1 MHLQSC
7 LKDKLGLLIVAIY
20 IQWRIQIM
28 ATVKFT
34 EVFKQNR
41 FTSKD
46 DKYRM
51 RSVYVNPDFV
61 ICLREDEQTLKML
74 KEDVGLLPD
83 GLDPRHQFT
92 KLHINGGHG
101 SFDITVVGSP
111 DTVEEKLKNSTSK
124 VLKG

>member
-1 MHLQSC
+1 
-7 LKDKLGLLIVAIY
+7 
-20 IQWRIQIM
+20 M

-74 KEDVGLLPD
+74 KNFRL
-83 GLDPRHQFT
+83 
-92 KLHINGGHG
+92 N
-101 SFDITVVGSP
+101 
-111 DTVEEKLKNSTSK
+111 
-124 VLKG
+124 

>member
-1 MHLQSC
+1 
-7 LKDKLGLLIVAIY
+7 V
-20 IQWRIQIM
+20 
-28 ATVKFT
+28 ATVKLT

-46 DKYRM
+46 NKYKI

-61 ICLREDEQTLKML
+61 VCLREDERTLQAL
-74 KEDVGLLPD
+74 KEDKRLLPD
-83 GLDPRHQFT
+83 GLDTRHQFT

-111 DTVEEKLKNSTSK
+111 DVIEEKLKNSNSTL
-124 VLKG
+124 LKG